1 MENLFPTAEG
11 QPSKVQKMLE
21 KLQILDNEVE
31 QNQSLDRILN
41 YLTSADNEETVE
53 EAIETAAEGGMLD
66 DLYSILTNTKGET
79 QSKVIQILAE
89 LAKVEALRVPCVNL
103 GFVPILLPILESED
117 IAIATQACRTL
128 GNICF
133 ENDEGRNA
141 VDSFD
146 GMAKLLSLLKSKIK
160 SEEEGADRLRTIA
173 CGFLLNLT
181 NTHESLHEQSFRGRS
196 ILHVGTIYILS
207 PTSDRSLSC
216 MVLYHS
222 QQFCADSGNDLHQ
235 RALDSGRFD
244 IVGGPT
250 SVALLIQ
257 IFIQLRLVLKVS
269 RDRLVKSTLCNT
281 IVNLLQ
287 SDNDGA
293 HTDTILDMLINMS
306 EWDEIK
312 DLLAETNLSNHLI
325 RIIQSKTGKLDTES
339 QQTIKMASDLLV
351 LLLTGDKSMEALFKN
366 SEGPV
371 FYEIVKWL
379 DSEVDHLRLSGA
391 LAVGNFARN
400 DDHCRKLVEEGVL
413 DKLLSV
419 LKNSDEEQITLRHAI
434 LSALRNLAIPVSNKQ
449 LLVQCGVLEAVMILT
464 SSNVMAVI
472 FKLLGV
478 LRMLVDGQ
486 ESVALQLGN
495 NRDFLNKLVKW
506 CECDEHAGVQGEA
519 SRMLAWLIK
528 NGRSTELMRNIVRED
543 GVLPLVTMVAS
554 EHIVMQ
560 NEALMALTLIAS
572 TILADAALQ
581 LKEAEL
587 AETII
592 NLLGNPDVIP
602 EILCNTL
609 TLTKTVCEAVL
620 ESILLICKN
629 LKDEIMNSGLTNIVK
644 SLKEHKDEK
653 VRESASKVLTV
664 IEEMPLER

>member
-1 MENLFPTAEG
+1 MCPSFLLSNHRSNPRVIECLNSFPVCQDKQTQVMAEG

-21 KLQILDNEVE
+21 KLQILDNEDE
-31 QNQSLDRILN
+31 QNKCLDRILN
-41 YLTSADNEETVE
+41 YLTSADNEDTVE

-66 DLYSILTNTKGET
+66 DLYSILTNTTG
-79 QSKVIQILAE
+79 QSQLKVIQILAE

-117 IAIATQACRTL
+117 ISIATQACRTL

-181 NTHESLHEQSFRGRS
+181 NTHESLQERALEEGVLDMLEQ
-196 ILHVGTIYILS
+196 YISYHL
-207 PTSDRSLSC
+207 SDRALC
-216 MVLYHS
+216 NMVLLTVS
-222 QQFCADSGNDLHQ
+222 SFADSD
-235 RALDSGRFD
+235 F
-244 IVGGPT
+244 
-250 SVALLIQ
+250 
-257 IFIQLRLVLKVS
+257 S
-269 RDRLVKSTLCNT
+269 RDRLVKSNLCNT

-339 QQTIKMASDLLV
+339 QQSIKMASDLLV

-379 DSEVDHLRLSGA
+379 DSDVDHLRLSGA

-543 GVLPLVTMVAS
+543 GVQPLVTMVSS

-592 NLLGNPDVIP
+592 SVLGNPDVIP

-609 TLTKTVCEAVL
+609 TLTKTVCEA
-620 ESILLICKN
+620 EN

-653 VRESASKVLTV
+653 VRDSASKVLTV

>member
-1 MENLFPTAEG
+1 MAEG

-181 NTHESLHEQSFRGRS
+181 NTHESLQERALEEGVLDMLEQ
-196 ILHVGTIYILS
+196 YISYHL
-207 PTSDRSLSC
+207 SDRSLC
-216 MVLYHS
+216 NMVLLTVS
-222 QQFCADSGNDLHQ
+222 SFADSE
-235 RALDSGRFD
+235 
-244 IVGGPT
+244 
-250 SVALLIQ
+250 
-257 IFIQLRLVLKVS
+257 VS

-379 DSEVDHLRLSGA
+379 DSDVDHLRLSGA

-464 SSNVMAVI
+464 SSNVMAVV

-609 TLTKTVCEAVL
+609 TLTKTVCEAATPPF
-620 ESILLICKN
+620 SQLIPCGGLFMCSGSLSDMQKN

>member
-1 MENLFPTAEG
+1 MSKAYPVCQDKQTQVMAEG

-181 NTHESLHEQSFRGRS
+181 NTHESLQERALEEGVLDMLEQ
-196 ILHVGTIYILS
+196 YISYHL
-207 PTSDRSLSC
+207 SDRSLC
-216 MVLYHS
+216 NMVLLTVS
-222 QQFCADSGNDLHQ
+222 SFADSE
-235 RALDSGRFD
+235 
-244 IVGGPT
+244 
-250 SVALLIQ
+250 
-257 IFIQLRLVLKVS
+257 VS

-379 DSEVDHLRLSGA
+379 DSDVDHLRLSGA

-519 SRMLAWLIK
+519 SRMLTWLIK

-609 TLTKTVCEAVL
+609 TLTKTVCEA
-620 ESILLICKN
+620 EN

>member
-1 MENLFPTAEG
+1 MAEG

-117 IAIATQACRTL
+117 ISIATQACRTL

-181 NTHESLHEQSFRGRS
+181 NTHESLQERALEEGVLDMLEQ
-196 ILHVGTIYILS
+196 YISYHL
-207 PTSDRSLSC
+207 SDRSLC
-216 MVLYHS
+216 NMVLLTVS
-222 QQFCADSGNDLHQ
+222 SFADSE
-235 RALDSGRFD
+235 
-244 IVGGPT
+244 
-250 SVALLIQ
+250 
-257 IFIQLRLVLKVS
+257 VS
-269 RDRLVKSTLCNT
+269 RDRLVKSTLCST

-379 DSEVDHLRLSGA
+379 DSDVDHLRLSGA

-464 SSNVMAVI
+464 SSNAMAVI

-486 ESVALQLGN
+486 ESVAIQLGN

-592 NLLGNPDVIP
+592 NLLGNADVIP

-609 TLTKTVCEAVL
+609 TLTKTVCEA
-620 ESILLICKN
+620 EN

>member
-1 MENLFPTAEG
+1 MAEG

-181 NTHESLHEQSFRGRS
+181 NTHESLQERALEEGVLDMLEQ
-196 ILHVGTIYILS
+196 YISYHL
-207 PTSDRSLSC
+207 SDRSLC
-216 MVLYHS
+216 NMVLLTVS
-222 QQFCADSGNDLHQ
+222 SFADSE
-235 RALDSGRFD
+235 
-244 IVGGPT
+244 
-250 SVALLIQ
+250 
-257 IFIQLRLVLKVS
+257 VS

-379 DSEVDHLRLSGA
+379 DSDVDHLRLSGA

-464 SSNVMAVI
+464 SSNVMAVV

-609 TLTKTVCEAVL
+609 TLTKTVCEA
-620 ESILLICKN
+620 EN

>member
-1 MENLFPTAEG
+1 MSKAYPVCQDKQTQVMAEG

-181 NTHESLHEQSFRGRS
+181 NTHESLQERALEEGVLDMLEQ
-196 ILHVGTIYILS
+196 YISYHL
-207 PTSDRSLSC
+207 SDRSLC
-216 MVLYHS
+216 NMVLLTVS
-222 QQFCADSGNDLHQ
+222 SFADSE
-235 RALDSGRFD
+235 
-244 IVGGPT
+244 
-250 SVALLIQ
+250 
-257 IFIQLRLVLKVS
+257 VS

-379 DSEVDHLRLSGA
+379 DSDVDHLRLSGA

-519 SRMLAWLIK
+519 SRMLTWLIK